1 MVEYEM
7 QIVGPAGRIGQVFA
21 AELVAV
27 VGTAELV
34 ASVHRSLWTVD
45 HRRS

>member
-27 VGTAELV
+27 GAAELV